1 VLSAMSSV
9 VNFYLI
15 GNTGVGK
22 SMLLNC
28 LIGEEYFE
36 STWSPG
42 SVTRDTTTKTIT
54 ADNMQIKFWNLPGIL
69 EGDAKKLQENVKH
82 LKKALDSK
90 EKSMV
95 MFVLTLEGGRIGYDD
110 TAAYNSLH
118 HAYQF
123 PEKSMCLL
131 INKATLSDAKKDV
144 VRNYCQRIYGDKK
157 VFFIPNLEEKS
168 FQERCTIV
176 KPIVLKEIK
185 KLVADDIKKVAEFS
199 LDSEAIK
206 TLKETIKKLESIKF
220 CKHESKRL
228 YHEAPQNFHRNC
240 TLHGCG
246 CRGPEGGWDLFR
258 GGRFWPCGRTSDQ
271 GCWEHRHDDYQ
282 CSFCQGS
289 KPSGCKAQ
297 CQTCAQIFYM

>member
-1 VLSAMSSV
+1 MSSV

-28 LIGEEYFE
+28 LIGEEKFD
-36 STWSPG
+36 SKWSPG
-42 SVTRDTTTKTIT
+42 SVTRDTTTRTIT
-54 ADNMQIKFWNLPGIL
+54 LDNVQIKVWNLPGIL
-69 EGDAKKLQENVKH
+69 EGDPTKLQENVKL
-82 LKKALDSK
+82 LKEALESK

-118 HAYQF
+118 RAYQF

-131 INKATLSDAKKDV
+131 INKATLSDAKKAV
-144 VRNYCQRIYGDKK
+144 VRDYCQGIYGDKK
-157 VFFIPNLEEKS
+157 VFFVPNLEEKS

-176 KPIVLKEIK
+176 KPIVLEEIK
-185 KLVADDIKKVAEFS
+185 KLVADDIKKVADFN
-199 LDSEAIK
+199 LDSEQI
-206 TLKETIKKLESIKF
+206 TQLKKQIQELEKKKF
-220 CKHESKRL
+220 CTHESKRL
-228 YHEAPQNFHRNC
+228 YHEAPQNFYRDC
-240 TLHGCG
+240 TNHGCG

-258 GGRFWPCGRTSDQ
+258 GGRFWPCGRTTDQ
-271 GCWEHRHDDYQ
+271 GCHVHRHDNYQ

-289 KPSGCKAQ
+289 KPAGCKSQ
-297 CQTCAQIFYM
+297 CQSCAQVFYA